1 MKNKYIPFNSN
12 IAYAVLP
19 RDIYFNLVNFY
30 NVGLTDN
37 VLNSKNSPIKNGKC
51 DLPYFS
57 PLIYHNMTRFTFFA
71 LTLI

>member
-37 VLNSKNSPIKNGKC
+37 VLNSKNSPIKKWK
-51 DLPYFS
+51 
-57 PLIYHNMTRFTFFA
+57 M
-71 LTLI
+71 

>member
-1 MKNKYIPFNSN
+1 MY

-37 VLNSKNSPIKNGKC
+37 VLNSKNSPIKNGK
-51 DLPYFS
+51 YS
-57 PLIYHNMTRFTFFA
+57 TFPSTPHISQHSTIHVLA